1 MEIKDIKI
9 GQRIRKDV
17 GDIESLVSSIKE
29 IGLIHPITILG
40 DGTLSSGYRR
50 LLALEKLGRT
60 ELKEGEY
67 KIFPLNVELEENLIR
82 KEFTLQERV
91 EAFQIIY
98 EREKTKAKERQKQVA
113 GKDKEGKPVFTCVE
127 LPTSEKGKARD
138 KTAKFTGL
146 AFQTYEKV
154 KKVLESNDQ
163 KLVSEINRTGKVEGA
178 WRKLKQKE
186 DEKRIPAFPAGN
198 FNIIL
203 ADPPWQYSIINVE
216 SRATERHYPT
226 LSYEQIR
233 DYTDKTG
240 RKITDLFSQ
249 NVILF
254 LWVTAPKAN
263 EGFQLLK
270 DWGFE
275 YKTCFVWVKDKIG
288 LGWWNRNQH
297 ELLLVATKGNVK
309 IPDES
314 ARVSSIIN
322 APRAEHSKKPNI
334 VYEII
339 QKYYPEQKYLELFAR
354 QKYNEKWEVWGNEYL
369 G

>member
-1 MEIKDIKI
+1 MKEIIPVQLPSPIFPKTWEYNESVNKIKGFFYQWKTLTEEI
-9 GQRIRKDV
+9 LNELWIARELLSSSGQRTDLGTKVPRFKNWTTYCQ
-17 GDIESLVSSIKE
+17 DIGHS
-29 IGLIHPITILG
+29 
-40 DGTLSSGYRR
+40 RR
-50 LLALEKLGRT
+50 VVNRWLAWTFRSA
-60 ELKEGEY
+60 
-67 KIFPLNVELEENLIR
+67 IEE
-82 KEFTLQERV
+82 E
-91 EAFQIIY
+91 
-98 EREKTKAKERQKQVA
+98 KQV
-113 GKDKEGKPVFTCVE
+113 
-127 LPTSEKGKARD
+127 
-138 KTAKFTGL
+138 
-146 AFQTYEKV
+146 
-154 KKVLESNDQ
+154 
-163 KLVSEINRTGKVEGA
+163 
-178 WRKLKQKE
+178 
-186 DEKRIPAFPAGN
+186 PAFPSGK
-198 FNIIL
+198 FDIIL

-314 ARVSSIIN
+314 DRVSSVIN
-322 APRAEHSKKPNI
+322 APRVEHSKKPNI